1 MSERHLSWLRLPV
14 LIGALAA
21 AMGTVSGCQQKMA
34 DQPSYKPLQ
43 PCDFFPDGRSERP
56 LVPGTVARGHLRTD
70 LAFFT
75 GRLAT
80 AQIESSPAQ
89 GNAVAP
95 LPGSPAAQN
104 STPSLPVTDVVPPGF
119 RDDAAFVREFPVPV
133 SEAMIRHGYNR
144 YMIYC
149 VVCHDPLGT
158 GHGRIIERGYTP
170 PPSLHIERL
179 RNAPPGRIFAI
190 ITEGYGSMPTYA
202 NQIPPEDRWAIVAYV
217 RALQL
222 SQHFPKNELTPEMR
236 KEFVSGS
243 ATSATGARDGGD
255 DSNSTK
261 ERTP

>member
-1 MSERHLSWLRLPV
+1 
-14 LIGALAA
+14 
-21 AMGTVSGCQQKMA
+21 MA

-56 LVPGTVARGHLRTD
+56 IVPFTVARGHLRTD
-70 LAFFT
+70 MAFFT
-75 GRLAT
+75 GRRAGVKVE
-80 AQIESSPAQ
+80 AVPAK
-89 GNAVAP
+89 GADVAP
-95 LPGSPAAQN
+95 LTGSAAAVQ
-104 STPSLPVTDVVPPGF
+104 STPVVPVTDVVPPGY
-119 RDDAAFVREFPVPV
+119 RDDAAFVDEFPVPV

-170 PPSLHIERL
+170 PPSYHIDRL
-179 RNAPPGRIFAI
+179 RKAPVGRIFAI

-222 SQHFPKNELTPEMR
+222 SQHFPKNELTPDMR
-236 KEFVSGS
+236 RSFLKSVAMGTAGSSSGS
-243 ATSATGARDGGD
+243 NQKG
-255 DSNSTK
+255 
-261 ERTP
+261 PVQ